1 MGSRTARRLDPRA
14 AWGQAEHLLADI
26 CDCLILLCYELGGC
40 HGPKP
45 RLVRRPEAPRRDA
58 LEGVSSERVR
68 SLLFDK
74 RK

>member
-1 MGSRTARRLDPRA
+1 MESRTARRLDPRA

-26 CDCLILLCYELGGC
+26 CDSLILLRYELGGR

-45 RLVRRPEAPRRDA
+45 RLVRKPEAPTRDA
-58 LEGVSSERVR
+58 LEGVSDERVH